1 MFHIYQKANRKIKN
15 KEARKKIKKLL
26 KKKKYAETIEKL
38 KEFIDKET
46 DEKAKEEL
54 KEVFNYYNNNF
65 DALIRYQDKKDIF
78 LPQPPD
84 GIEFKGLGTMESSIR
99 NVLVLRMK
107 NNGTAWSISGA
118 NHMSKLLCLKHS
130 GDLHEQLKKILK
142 NSKVVDFIDI
152 NKMIIDKLNESKR
165 TISDEVKILLKQ
177 QKKPTKYN
185 ENIQS
190 SILYGQGKVTR
201 MQQILKG
208 LSTFDFMSK
217 IL

>member
-1 MFHIYQKANRKIKN
+1 VLSISRLRGERISH
-15 KEARKKIKKLL
+15 KKVKKLL
-26 KKKKYAETIEKL
+26 RKKEYAETIEKL

-65 DALIRYQDKKDIF
+65 NALIRYQDKKDIL

-130 GDLHEQLKKILK
+130 RDLHEQLKEMLK
-142 NSKVVDFIDI
+142 KSKVVDFIDI

-165 TISDEVKILLKQ
+165 TINDEVKILLKQ
-177 QKKPTKYN
+177 QKKAAKYN

-190 SILYGQGKVTR
+190 SIIYGQGKVTR

-208 LSTFDFMSK
+208 LSTFDFMGK